1 MEKWTVHRISTVKNS
16 PALNFIA
23 SWFQQNMQKTISSCF
38 YMFFGTGM
46 EHITFFQCCFQ
57 GHLAIAGMLPTT
69 NWKTYLKISISMK
82 YHKQIGWHNPHGC

>member
-46 EHITFFQCCFQ
+46 EHITFFSAAFKDIWLLQ
-57 GHLAIAGMLPTT
+57 GCYPQPTG
-69 NWKTYLKISISMK
+69 KHI
-82 YHKQIGWHNPHGC
+82 